1 MRIAINGMHLIPGRL
16 GGLET
21 YLHELIRD
29 LIAAKRPDSSIY
41 IYCSAKYASAFQ
53 AYRDTCHLI
62 PVEVNVDRALARIW
76 FEQYGLEKLIK
87 RDRIDILHSSG
98 YTAPLMKACRTVMTV
113 HDLCYLEIP
122 KMIRTGQGHARWLAL
137 RVLGPR
143 SMKGNDH
150 LITDT
155 HHVAAQIQKYYRVR
169 RDRIHTLHLK
179 PVRDFSQ
186 IEIEPVSL
194 PEQFR
199 GGYLFYVGSWLPH
212 KNHVLLLTALREA
225 KRRGIQLP
233 PLVLAGLH
241 LNSPQQRAEFKR
253 TLIEYGISDVVFEC
267 PGGLTVEQ
275 LAGLYRGALL
285 FVFPSLFEGFGYPV
299 VEAMSAKVPVL
310 CSNLEPMLEVSAGQ
324 ARTFDPHDAGDL
336 LGALEQTLSNPQIC
350 QDLAVRGYRRYQ
362 ELCDQTR
369 ENGSA
374 LFKIYDEVVSS

>member
-1 MRIAINGMHLIPGRL
+1 MRIAINGMHLVPGRL

-21 YLHELIRD
+21 YLHELVRE
-29 LIAAKRPDSSIY
+29 LITAKRPDTSIV
-41 IYCSAKYASAFQ
+41 IYCSAKYASVFQ
-53 AYRDTCHLI
+53 AYRDECQI
-62 PVEVNVDRALARIW
+62 APIEVDVDRSIARIW
-76 FEQYGLEKLIK
+76 FEQFGLEKLIK
-87 RDRIDILHSSG
+87 RDRIDVLHSSG
-98 YTAPLMKACRTVMTV
+98 YTAPVMKSCRTVMTV

-122 KMIRTGQGHARWLAL
+122 KLIRSGQGNARWLAL

-143 SMKGNDH
+143 SMKGSDR

-155 HHVAAQIQKYYRVR
+155 YHVGTQIHKYYRVS

-186 IEIEPVSL
+186 IQVEPVPL
-194 PEQFR
+194 PERFR
-199 GGYLFYVGSWLPH
+199 SGYLFYVGSWLPH
-212 KNHVLLLTALREA
+212 KNHIVLLTALREA
-225 KRRGIQLP
+225 KRRGIKLP
-233 PLVLAGLH
+233 ALVLAGLH
-241 LNSPQQRAEFKR
+241 LNSEQQRADFKR
-253 TLIEYGISDVVFEC
+253 RLVEYDISDVVFEC
-267 PGGLTVEQ
+267 PSGLKVEQ
-275 LAGLYRGALL
+275 LAGLYRGARL

-336 LGALEQTLSNPQIC
+336 LSTLEQTLGNPQIC
-350 QDLAVRGYRRYQ
+350 QALAVRGYRRYQ